1 MTTFGGFGSTF
12 YIITLI
18 DLAKKLQHTSTF
30 CSNDYKMIYKKVYF
44 MIGHWRA
51 LCAVAICSACMLP
64 LCSVYGGVS
73 EQWGLCRVYPSHT
86 HTYYVTGSSVSLTKL
101 TKCSNALRSTLFLY
115 GSRAAQTI
123 GTSDGEL
130 EHALRH
136 GMGHK
141 RDQF

>member
-1 MTTFGGFGSTF
+1 MG
-12 YIITLI
+12 TL
-18 DLAKKLQHTSTF
+18 Q
-30 CSNDYKMIYKKVYF
+30 
-44 MIGHWRA
+44 
-51 LCAVAICSACMLP
+51 
-64 LCSVYGGVS
+64 
-73 EQWGLCRVYPSHT
+73 GLSLSHT
-86 HTYYVTGSSVSLTKL
+86 HVLCYRYYVTGSSVSLTKL